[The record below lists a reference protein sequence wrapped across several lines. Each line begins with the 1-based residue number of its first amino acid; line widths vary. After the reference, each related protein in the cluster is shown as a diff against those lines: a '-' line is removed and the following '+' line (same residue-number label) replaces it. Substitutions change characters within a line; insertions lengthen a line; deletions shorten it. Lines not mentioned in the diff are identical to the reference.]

1 MNRKLILITMLVG
14 VSLILA
20 GCALFAGAAA
30 GAGTYAWVSGKL
42 TFTTP
47 HDVARSH
54 EATLAAFKRLE
65 IVVVKDET
73 SELGSKMEGKSK
85 TTGETVTVDLEPQA
99 SNVTKIDIR
108 VGFFG
113 NHDKERE
120 VADAI
125 RKHL

>member
-1 MNRKLILITMLVG
+1 MNRKMVLIIMLVG
-14 VSLILA
+14 VSLILS
-20 GCALFAGAAA
+20 GCVLFAGAAA
-30 GAGTYAWVSGKL
+30 GAGSYAWVSGKL

-54 EATLAAFKRLE
+54 EATLAAFKKLD

-73 SELGSKMEGKSK
+73 SSLGSKMEGTTK
-85 TTGETVTVDLEPQA
+85 TGETVTVDLEPQA
-99 SNVTKIDIR
+99 ANVTKIDVR

-120 VADAI
+120 VADVI
-125 RKHL
+125 KKHL

>member
-1 MNRKLILITMLVG
+1 MNRKMILITVLV
-14 VSLILA
+14 VLSLILA

-30 GAGTYAWVSGKL
+30 GGATYAWVSGKL

-54 EATLAAFKRLE
+54 EATLAAFKKLE
-65 IVVVKDET
+65 IMVVKDET
-73 SELGSKMEGKSK
+73 SELGSKMEGKTK
-85 TTGETVTVDLEPQA
+85 TSETVTVDLEPQA
-99 SNVTKIDIR
+99 SNVTKIDVR

-113 NHDKERE
+113 NHDKETE
-120 VADAI
+120 VADNI

>member
-1 MNRKLILITMLVG
+1 MSRKMVLIAMLMG

-20 GCALFAGAAA
+20 GCVLFAGAAA
-30 GAGTYAWVSGKL
+30 GAGSYAWVSGKL

-54 EATLAAFKRLE
+54 EATLAAFKKLD

-73 SELGSKMEGKSK
+73 SELGSKMEGTTK
-85 TTGETVTVDLEPQA
+85 TGETVTVDLEPQA
-99 SNVTKIDIR
+99 ASVTKIDVR

-113 NHDKERE
+113 NHDKETE
-120 VADAI
+120 VADNI